1 MSASATASAA
11 ASCTESTAEA
21 HGSLHAEVAWSTV
34 MEPPKSKRKQAFTCD
49 GKSAAALFLEY
60 ATAAQAQ
67 KAGALTGAQL
77 WGGAAPT
84 SEDPDEL
91 MTKNGSLV
99 IVSGDAIDALANK
112 LQAEGYVQWRA
123 GTHAPA
129 SRSIDA
135 QLAAAVDCTP
145 SSKDPLRA
153 WCPATHLSSSGFSF
167 PTAPTTYV
175 GISVAVKTGTPLRSA
190 LLDDVTVTAL
200 ALGNGR
206 VRVTSIKP
214 DNASE
219 KKALASTAMAVAA
232 ALKGMSPGNIAVGSD
247 LAGFLDSLRAQ
258 LPTKGYA
265 AAASSGKPAS
275 YTGATPSEI
284 ALVKGSVDAYVVIEH
299 APDGTWLDVYPVR
312 PYGP

>member
-1 MSASATASAA
+1 
-11 ASCTESTAEA
+11 
-21 HGSLHAEVAWSTV
+21 
-34 MEPPKSKRKQAFTCD
+34 MEPPKSKRKQAFTCGD
-49 GKSAAALFLEY
+49 KSAAALFLEY
-60 ATAAQAQ
+60 ATAAQVQ

-84 SEDPDEL
+84 SEHPDEL

-123 GTHAPA
+123 GMHAPA
-129 SRSIDA
+129 SATGSIDA
-135 QLAAAVDCTP
+135 QLAATLDCAPT
-145 SSKDPLRA
+145 SKDLLRA
-153 WCPATHLSSSGFSF
+153 WCPATHFAGSGFSF
-167 PTAPTTYV
+167 PSAPTTYV
-175 GISVAVKTGTPLRSA
+175 GISVAVKTGTALRSA

-219 KKALASTAMAVAA
+219 KKALASTAMAVAV
-232 ALKGMSPGNIAVGSD
+232 ALKGLSPGSIAVGSD

-265 AAASSGKPAS
+265 VVASSGKPAS

-284 ALVKGSVDAYVVIEH
+284 ALVRGNVDAYVVIEH
-299 APDGTWLDVYPVR
+299 ASDGTWLNVYPIR